1 MLLMNLMELNPA
13 IKLDAEDYN
22 TYMFKTAYIADNG
35 YIFIQMPGSK
45 TEHLHV
51 LIQGKKTGFIVD
63 HENRDKLDNR
73 RLNLRHITSAHNRTN
88 SSQVNGSS
96 KYRGVS
102 FHKRTGKWRVD
113 MLLNGKATTVGSYN
127 SELEAAEKYN
137 FYAILYNGNDAYI
150 NVLP

>member
-1 MLLMNLMELNPA
+1 MLLMTLMEQVPT
-13 IKLDAEDYN
+13 IKLDAEDYS
-22 TYMFKTAYIADNG
+22 TYMFKTAYISANG
-35 YIFIQMPGSK
+35 YIFIQMPYSR

-51 LIQGKKTGFIVD
+51 LLQGKKAGFIVD

-73 RLNLRHITSAHNRTN
+73 RLNLRHITSAQNRTN

-102 FHKRTGKWRVD
+102 LDKRTGKWRVD
-113 MLLNGKATTVGSYN
+113 MLIAGKPTTVGYY
-127 SELEAAEKYN
+127 ETEIKAAEKYN